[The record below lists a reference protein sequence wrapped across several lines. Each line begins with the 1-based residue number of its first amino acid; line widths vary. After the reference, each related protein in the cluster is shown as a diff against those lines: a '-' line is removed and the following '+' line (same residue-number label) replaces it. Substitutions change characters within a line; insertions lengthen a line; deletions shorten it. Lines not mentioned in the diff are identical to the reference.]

1 MHIDCCDSHLK
12 TFVAEQAVM
21 DAEVVSAVAD
31 DEEGPTGQWR
41 VNGVAL
47 SDWVELED
55 GADSEGGADPD
66 EEAFLAIPELGQPDQ
81 VMLAISIKGKTC
93 LGMQHVSSKHAN
105 TDT

>member
-1 MHIDCCDSHLK
+1 M
-12 TFVAEQAVM
+12 
-21 DAEVVSAVAD
+21 AD

-47 SDWVELED
+47 SDGVELED

-81 VMLAISIKGKTC
+81 VMLAVSNKAKTR
-93 LGMQHVSSKHAN
+93 LKWQHVSSKLAN

>member
-1 MHIDCCDSHLK
+1 MMWVLLKDLICRATSHGCRNGK
-12 TFVAEQAVM
+12 
-21 DAEVVSAVAD
+21 SCAD
-31 DEEGPTGQWR
+31 TEEGPTGQWR

-47 SDWVELED
+47 SDGVELED